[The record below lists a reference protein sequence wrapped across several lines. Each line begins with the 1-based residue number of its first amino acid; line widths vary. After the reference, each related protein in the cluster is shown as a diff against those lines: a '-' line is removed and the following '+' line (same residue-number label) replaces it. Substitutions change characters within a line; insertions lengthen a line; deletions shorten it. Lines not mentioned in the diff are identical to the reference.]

1 MPGTIWKAIAEKYMP
16 YVDGIELVGLGEP
29 TLSAI
34 FQMACLDIVGAGKH
48 LYFATNGMTLGRKWL
63 HEVVG
68 ETPTV
73 SVSIDAWDAESYKM
87 IRGEPTWDAEKQW
100 KKLLD
105 GIRAF
110 RAAKPKA
117 RMHSQYTGQV
127 ANIDGLPYFIKLA
140 ASLGIQDVTLRPVH
154 GHAVA
159 REDVSLRY
167 ERDRTERAIDAARTE
182 AEKAG
187 IMFIAERPAY
197 SKLSVKSGKRVG
209 GVVRYLDFVPLELA
223 TCPISEVT
231 ETGSTT
237 TTTTTTPKIGPPG
250 GGFAE
255 GAAEPVVIRS
265 NRKVRDVE
273 PEVVKISQPV
283 IVAANGECWSCF
295 GRHVVGNVLDD
306 DWLTLVRRPRYQEF
320 LRNRA
325 TGQVLQ
331 DTWCRNCPRVM

>member
-1 MPGTIWKAIAEKYMP
+1 
-16 YVDGIELVGLGEP
+16 
-29 TLSAI
+29 
-34 FQMACLDIVGAGKH
+34 
-48 LYFATNGMTLGRKWL
+48 
-63 HEVVG
+63 
-68 ETPTV
+68 
-73 SVSIDAWDAESYKM
+73 M
-87 IRGEPTWDAEKQW
+87 IRGEPSWDAEKQW

-127 ANIDGLPYFIKLA
+127 ANIDGLPQFIKLA

-159 REDVSLRY
+159 RENVSLRY
-167 ERDRTERAIDAARTE
+167 ERDRTERAIDAARAE

-197 SKLSVKSGKRVG
+197 SELSVKPGKRVG
-209 GVVRYLDFVPLELA
+209 GVVRYLDFVPLSFG
-223 TCPISEVT
+223 TCPVT
-231 ETGSTT
+231 EATSTA
-237 TTTTTTPKIGPPG
+237 GGGGGAVVPPG

-255 GAAEPVVIRS
+255 GSAEPIVIRS
-265 NRKVRDVE
+265 KRKPRDIE
-273 PEVVKISQPV
+273 PEIVKINQPV

-325 TGQVLQ
+325 TGQILQ

>member
-1 MPGTIWKAIAEKYMP
+1 MPGTVWKAIAEKYMP

-34 FQMACLDIVGAGKH
+34 FQMACLDVVGAGKK

-87 IRGEPTWDAEKQW
+87 IRGEPSWDAEKQW
-100 KKLLD
+100 KSLLD

-117 RMHSQYTGQV
+117 RMHSQYTGQI
-127 ANIDGLPYFIKLA
+127 ANIDGLPSFIKLA
-140 ASLGIQDVTLRPVH
+140 ASLGIQDVTLRSVH

-159 REDVSLRY
+159 RENVSLRY
-167 ERDRTERAIDAARTE
+167 ERDRTERAIDAARAE

-197 SKLSVKSGKRVG
+197 SNLSMKSGKRVG
-209 GVVRYLDFVPLELA
+209 GVVRYLDFVPLDAA
-223 TCPISEVT
+223 TCPVT
-231 ETGSTT
+231 EAASTAA
-237 TTTTTTPKIGPPG
+237 GGGGGGGGGGAPPA

-255 GAAEPVVIRS
+255 RAAEPVVIRS
-265 NRKVRDVE
+265 KRKPRDIE
-273 PEVVKISQPV
+273 PEIVKINQPV
-283 IVAANGECWSCF
+283 IVAASGECWSCF
-295 GRHVVGNVLDD
+295 GRHVVGSVMDD